1 MEQNIA
7 MWGALKDS
15 ACDLLNDV
23 GGILAAAGKAIANG
37 FLLCE
42 NLEGTIAEFNA
53 LRENI
58 FDFQFE
64 LVDIL
69 ARIVRS
75 NLANKL
81 AASIGKQQN
90 DLFKAHELLGGF
102 LMSQIFIQ
110 SQAWLYCDKIEY
122 LNEGERVQVCLPD
135 TGLFTNNDLDKLVA
149 FTDHK
154 TYISIERTVFI
165 PSKPQSDED
174 TGFINIQK
182 LAEEKTASF
191 KLPRDIK
198 WLYKFHWS
206 LMGEPHA
213 PYVENFQLFLP
224 NKEHDKT
231 GAAKVQTSTRI
242 VVSADPDAGS
252 YISTDEANS
261 VRYLLPEKQTSY
273 VTVYQEGYR
282 KSTCSREIPNPYS
295 LCNNLPKICHTS
307 SKVAGDSL
315 LPTTLSRWKITYT
328 VQSGENEAEWLA
340 PNSAT
345 DLYFIAKLTL
355 RMTPRKSPK
364 NLRSV
369 NPVDEQD
376 VCCQDN
382 TYRSSLVTS
391 ECVECPAESTSRL
404 GGYYC
409 EVNPSAKTG
418 EKRGHKHKKREQRKQ
433 KKSHERDQAEH
444 L

>member
-1 MEQNIA
+1 M
-7 MWGALKDS
+7 
-15 ACDLLNDV
+15 
-23 GGILAAAGKAIANG
+23 AAAGKAIAHG

-81 AASIGKQQN
+81 AASIGEQQN
-90 DLFKAHELLGGF
+90 DLFKAHELFGGF

-165 PSKPQSDED
+165 PSKPQSDGD

-191 KLPRDIK
+191 KLEIK
-198 WLYKFHWS
+198 SGFT
-206 LMGEPHA
+206 
-213 PYVENFQLFLP
+213 NF
-224 NKEHDKT
+224 T
-231 GAAKVQTSTRI
+231 GA
-242 VVSADPDAGS
+242 
-252 YISTDEANS
+252 
-261 VRYLLPEKQTSY
+261 
-273 VTVYQEGYR
+273 
-282 KSTCSREIPNPYS
+282 
-295 LCNNLPKICHTS
+295 
-307 SKVAGDSL
+307 
-315 LPTTLSRWKITYT
+315 
-328 VQSGENEAEWLA
+328 
-340 PNSAT
+340 
-345 DLYFIAKLTL
+345 
-355 RMTPRKSPK
+355 
-364 NLRSV
+364 
-369 NPVDEQD
+369 
-376 VCCQDN
+376 
-382 TYRSSLVTS
+382 
-391 ECVECPAESTSRL
+391 
-404 GGYYC
+404 
-409 EVNPSAKTG
+409 
-418 EKRGHKHKKREQRKQ
+418 
-433 KKSHERDQAEH
+433 
-444 L
+444 

>member
-1 MEQNIA
+1 M
-7 MWGALKDS
+7 
-15 ACDLLNDV
+15 
-23 GGILAAAGKAIANG
+23 
-37 FLLCE
+37 
-42 NLEGTIAEFNA
+42 
-53 LRENI
+53 
-58 FDFQFE
+58 
-64 LVDIL
+64 
-69 ARIVRS
+69 
-75 NLANKL
+75 
-81 AASIGKQQN
+81 
-90 DLFKAHELLGGF
+90 
-102 LMSQIFIQ
+102 
-110 SQAWLYCDKIEY
+110 
-122 LNEGERVQVCLPD
+122 
-135 TGLFTNNDLDKLVA
+135 
-149 FTDHK
+149 
-154 TYISIERTVFI
+154 
-165 PSKPQSDED
+165 
-174 TGFINIQK
+174 
-182 LAEEKTASF
+182 
-191 KLPRDIK
+191 
-198 WLYKFHWS
+198 
-206 LMGEPHA
+206 
-213 PYVENFQLFLP
+213 
-224 NKEHDKT
+224 
-231 GAAKVQTSTRI
+231 
-242 VVSADPDAGS
+242 SADPDAGS
-252 YISTDEANS
+252 YISTDEAKS

-391 ECVECPAESTSRL
+391 ECVECPAESTSGWEGTIAKSTRRRKL
-404 GGYYC
+404 ERREGINIRSGSKGNRKNL
-409 EVNPSAKTG
+409 VNVIELNTFKKGRKKTFII
-418 EKRGHKHKKREQRKQ
+418 
-433 KKSHERDQAEH
+433 